1 MKSKHIAIY
10 LRVSSRKQD
19 HRSQEP
25 DLKRWAQGQEEP
37 VVWYRDKATGRNMDR
52 PAWNRL
58 ERAMR
63 EGKVSTVVVWRLD
76 RLGRTCAGLTTLFEE
91 LRQRKVNLIS
101 LRDSINL
108 ATPSGRLLAQV
119 LASVAEYENEVRGER
134 VRAGQAIARAN
145 GKTWGGSKKGR
156 RLTVTREQVTMVRRL
171 TKDGE
176 GVSAI
181 ARATGLSR
189 PTIYRL
195 LRE

>member
-1 MKSKHIAIY
+1 
-10 LRVSSRKQD
+10 
-19 HRSQEP
+19 
-25 DLKRWAQGQEEP
+25 
-37 VVWYRDKATGRNMDR
+37 
-52 PAWNRL
+52 
-58 ERAMR
+58 
-63 EGKVSTVVVWRLD
+63 VSTVVVWRLD
-76 RLGRTCAGLTTLFEE
+76 RLGRTCAGLTMLFEE

-134 VRAGQAIARAN
+134 VRAGQAVARAN

-156 RLTVTREQVTMVRRL
+156 RLSVTREQVATIRRL
-171 TKDGE
+171 RKDGE
-176 GVSAI
+176 GISAI

>member
-156 RLTVTREQVTMVRRL
+156 RLSVTREQVTMVRRL

>member
-25 DLKRWAQGQEEP
+25 DLKRWTQGQEEP